1 MLGTKR
7 NAGEMMVC
15 SPQRYPLLTDVNNNM
30 MGQQGD
36 PHNNME
42 RLQGRVRR
50 KKLKLYNN
58 NNSNNTNNDNNN
70 RNRLKRRSAIYDENG
85 TNMLMGRGSYYH
97 NVEQTSGNCVT
108 YKKVRQE
115 DSKDVIKF
123 TQRHLELLSNQH
135 AHKVN
140 ELETVV
146 NKQQEI
152 LTHKAKELEAVK
164 SENGILKRGVI
175 IQETKNKQLTVE
187 ANSYKT
193 LISQMKDHIMKLEQ
207 RNYSLQ
213 TQLSQR
219 DGMEPFHSNNNCT
232 SFSNHG
238 F

>member
-85 TNMLMGRGSYYH
+85 TNIGDFGIGYEAIDAMRI
-97 NVEQTSGNCVT
+97 
-108 YKKVRQE
+108 R
-115 DSKDVIKF
+115 
-123 TQRHLELLSNQH
+123 
-135 AHKVN
+135 
-140 ELETVV
+140 
-146 NKQQEI
+146 
-152 LTHKAKELEAVK
+152 AK
-164 SENGILKRGVI
+164 R
-175 IQETKNKQLTVE
+175 
-187 ANSYKT
+187 
-193 LISQMKDHIMKLEQ
+193 
-207 RNYSLQ
+207 YSI
-213 TQLSQR
+213 
-219 DGMEPFHSNNNCT
+219 
-232 SFSNHG
+232 
-238 F
+238 